1 MISAR
6 SVFRLKTGMEEL
18 DRLLGNGFVPGSSLL
33 LAGEPGSGKSTLVLQ
48 ILKWLKAPS
57 LYVAGEE
64 SLEHL
69 KLRADRLRVAS
80 PHILLVYETNLRK
93 VSAHICQTAP
103 NIVVIDS
110 IQTLYSDASG
120 AYAGSP
126 LQIRKC
132 ASALRRLAHE
142 LDIVLILVGQVT
154 KNLKAAG
161 PQLLQHAVDVV
172 LTLEID
178 GSNARRR
185 ILTARKNRFGSSSLK
200 CILSMR
206 DSGLAFLA

>member
-1 MISAR
+1 MMSAIS
-6 SVFRLKTGMEEL
+6 VPRLKTGVEQL
-18 DRLLGNGFVPGSSLL
+18 DTLLGNGFVPGSSLL

-48 ILKWLKAPS
+48 ILKWLRLRS

-69 KLRADRLRVAS
+69 KFRAERLKIS
-80 PHILLVYETNLRK
+80 SEKILLVYETNLRK

-103 NIVVIDS
+103 SVVVIDS
-110 IQTLYSDASG
+110 IQTIYTDVSG
-120 AYAGSP
+120 AYAGSS

-132 ASALRRLAHE
+132 ASSLRRLAQE
-142 LDIVLILVGQVT
+142 NGVVLILVGQVT

-172 LTLEID
+172 CSLEID
-178 GSNARRR
+178 ESDARRR
-185 ILTARKNRFGSSSLK
+185 ILTARKNRFGSSSLR
-200 CILSMR
+200 CTLSMR
-206 DSGLAFLA
+206 DSGLAFSI